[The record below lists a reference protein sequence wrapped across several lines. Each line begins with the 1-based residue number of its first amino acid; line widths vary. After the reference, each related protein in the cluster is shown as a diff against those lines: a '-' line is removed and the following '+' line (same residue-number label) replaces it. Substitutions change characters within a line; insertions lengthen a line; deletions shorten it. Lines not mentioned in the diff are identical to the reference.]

1 VIKHE
6 STKPILIETQYL
18 PNLEY
23 FILLKS
29 SHAVFIEH
37 NEYYERQTYRNRA
50 QIQFTNGVGDLTI
63 PVKNGRKKILTKDIQ
78 IDNSQNWQKNH
89 WRSIQSS
96 YGKAPF
102 FEFFVDGFN
111 AIYEREYRYLTELNH
126 DLLSYCLHLL
136 SWKVE
141 IKQTDQFIEPQD
153 TDYQQ
158 FRSLISPKVDFHKR
172 QIYQE
177 VPYQQL
183 FGAKFAPN
191 LSIIDILFCEGPAA
205 SDLISSSAKL

>member
-1 VIKHE
+1 MAE
-6 STKPILIETQYL
+6 QKPIVVETQYL

-29 SHAVFIEH
+29 SPVIYVEAH
-37 NEYYERQTYRNRA
+37 EYYERQTYRNRTRILFA
-50 QIQFTNGVGDLTI
+50 NGVSDLTI

-102 FEFFVDGFN
+102 FEYYADGFK
-111 AIYEREYRYLTELNH
+111 AIYQTKYEHLIDFNS
-126 DLLSYCLHLL
+126 DLLSYCLQLL
-136 SWKVE
+136 SWKVQ
-141 IKQTDQFIEPQD
+141 IKPTEQFIELQNS
-153 TDYQQ
+153 DYKH
-158 FRSLISPKVDFHKR
+158 FRSIITPKIEFEER
-172 QIYQE
+172 GIYQN

-183 FGAKFAPN
+183 FGVKFVPN
-191 LSIIDILFCEGPAA
+191 LSIVDLLFCEGPAA
-205 SDLISSSAKL
+205 NDIITKSTQI